1 MDKKD
6 YEIIVKK
13 IMQNIQL
20 DNGYGH
26 VEGVSYPKQWI
37 NKIANAS
44 QIFFEN
50 NPDKF
55 TEEDIENICNG
66 CDDENQEIYSSLKG
80 WNELNK
86 ILNEYFD
93 KGMSVGVVEEKPRLM
108 HTYLKNKGDHTL
120 NQ

>member
-6 YEIIVKK
+6 YEIIAKK
-13 IMQNIQL
+13 IMLDIQL

-26 VEGVSYPKQWI
+26 FVGISYPRKWI

-44 QIFFEN
+44 EIFFEN

-55 TEEDIENICNG
+55 TDEDLENICIG
-66 CDDENQEIYSSLKG
+66 GYDENQDIYGKLKG
-80 WNELNK
+80 WDNLNK

-93 KGMSVGVVEEKPRLM
+93 DGMSIGIVEEKPRLM
-108 HTYLKNKGDHTL
+108 HTYRKNKSDIIKK
-120 NQ
+120 